1 MRNAISNCVPFCEIG
16 DKMIWRRLKI
26 TLESSTASP
35 LFVEDVSNLLVIA
48 GVETFTVED
57 FSDLEETLSGG
68 GIFYDYIDDE
78 LLKSEDKVPVIYAYF
93 GIDEEGDEIFKGTVA
108 ALEEMKNSDGYNTLV
123 WSEDTIRDEDWVN
136 NWRQYFKPFAVGNKL
151 TVKPT
156 WEELPDE
163 LKEGR
168 EIIEIDPSSSFGTG
182 SHATTKLCMER
193 LEDIVKG
200 GERVLD
206 MGCGSGILTIA
217 AMKLGAGS
225 AIAVDIDEV
234 AARIAAENMEQNGL
248 GEDKVKVLDGDILA
262 DGELYAEVGGEYQI
276 ICANIVAGII
286 IMMSDMFYEKLEK
299 GGILI
304 ASGIISERE
313 EEVKTALINS
323 GFKVLRS
330 ETLDDWSVVVLE
342 K

>member
-1 MRNAISNCVPFCEIG
+1 MTWS
-16 DKMIWRRLKI
+16 RLKI
-26 TLESSTASP
+26 TLSGGASP
-35 LFVEDVSNLLVIA
+35 LFVEEISNLLVIA

-78 LLKSEDKVPVIYAYF
+78 LLKSEDKTPVIYAYF
-93 GIDEEGDEIFKGTVA
+93 GTDEEGMATYEKALSALIDLKGKSSNYSSLLWSLDTV
-108 ALEEMKNSDGYNTLV
+108 
-123 WSEDTIRDEDWVN
+123 RDEDWEN
-136 NWRQYFKPFAVGNKL
+136 NWRQYFKPFQVGNKL
-151 TVKPT
+151 VVKPT

-163 LKEGR
+163 LR
-168 EIIEIDPSSSFGTG
+168 ADRRVIEIDPSSSFGTG

-193 LEDIVKG
+193 LEEIITG
-200 GERVLD
+200 GEHLLD

-217 AMKLGAGS
+217 GMKLGAGD
-225 AIAVDIDEV
+225 AVAVDIDEV

-248 GEDKVKVLDGDILA
+248 GENQVRVYDGDVLESR
-262 DGELYAEVGGEYQI
+262 ELYEKIGGDFDV

-286 IMMSDMFYEKLEK
+286 IMMSDMFFEKLTV
-299 GGILI
+299 GGTLI

-313 EEVKTALINS
+313 DEVRLALEKSGFSIEKTAS
-323 GFKVLRS
+323 S
-330 ETLDDWSVVVLE
+330 DDWSVIVAKKV

>member
-1 MRNAISNCVPFCEIG
+1 
-16 DKMIWRRLKI
+16 MIWRRLKI
-26 TLESSTASP
+26 TVEGNSVSP

-78 LLKSEDKVPVIYAYF
+78 LLESENNIPVVYAYF
-93 GIDEEGDEIFKGTVA
+93 GTDEEGDEIFRGTVA
-108 ALEEMKNSDGYNTLV
+108 ALEDMKAKEEYSCLI
-123 WSEDTIRDEDWVN
+123 WSEDTVRDEDWEN
-136 NWRQYFKPFAVGNKL
+136 NWRQYFKPFPVGNRL

-156 WEELPDE
+156 WEELPEE
-163 LKEGR
+163 LKKGR
-168 EIIEIDPSSSFGTG
+168 EIIEIDPASSFGTG

-193 LEDIVKG
+193 LEDVIHG

-225 AIAVDIDEV
+225 AVAVDIDEV

-248 GEDKVKVLDGDILA
+248 GTDKVTVLDGDILA
-262 DGELYAEVGGEYQI
+262 DSELYATVGGEYHV

-286 IMMSDMFYEKLEK
+286 IMMADMFYEKLSK

-313 EEVKTALINS
+313 EEVKNALISS
-323 GFKVLRS
+323 GFTVLKT
-330 ETLDDWSVVVLE
+330 ENLDDWSVIVL
-342 K
+342 KK